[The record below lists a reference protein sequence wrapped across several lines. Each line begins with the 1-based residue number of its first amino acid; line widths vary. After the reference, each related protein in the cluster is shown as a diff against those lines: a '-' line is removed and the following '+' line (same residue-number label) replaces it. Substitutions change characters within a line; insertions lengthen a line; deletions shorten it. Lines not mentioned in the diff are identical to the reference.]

1 MIGKEF
7 EYAARTLRKSPVFL
21 VAATVTI
28 APGIGA
34 STAIFSVTNAVL
46 LRPLPYRDPDRLVLA
61 FGDMRSRKDFDGRV
75 SNENFVDLRNGAKAM
90 FEDFG
95 AVLTFRFN
103 VPRDDGTPEQVHI
116 AQATSNIFRLLGAR
130 IAAGRDFSDEDGRP
144 QAPPDPNAAA
154 GTQAPQ
160 LPSIAILSYEFWQ
173 KRYGGSRNVIGRKI
187 FPGAPVSPQ
196 VVGVLAPGFELL
208 FRPAA
213 NEDPRPDVW
222 IAQRAP
228 YNNANRNSY
237 GWRAI
242 GRLRPGVT
250 IPKAQEEAD
259 LVSAEI
265 RNNFPIYKGG
275 DFHYRLEPMHA
286 HLVAAVRPAI
296 LALMGAVIFL
306 LLIACANVANLMLVR
321 ASLRE
326 RELALRAALG
336 ASRARLIGQTLAE
349 ALLLAIGGTIAG
361 LGLAKL
367 GIRELITISPAS
379 LPRLDSIQLDP
390 VVFAFAFLIGLAAA
404 AAFGIA
410 PALRASRPNVMDVL
424 RGSSRTVGLGGAGP
438 RNAVVM
444 VEVALSFVLLIGSGL
459 MFRSFLALQRVNPG
473 FDANHLLT
481 FQILGGRPA
490 NQPAQRR
497 AYVRELEQRLRSVP
511 GVQNVAGSFLL
522 PLAGGYS
529 TIRWGKENALTD
541 PSKYQAVDWT
551 TVLPGYFE
559 AMRTPL
565 RAGRT
570 FTDADNAPDRNLVV
584 VDQVLA
590 AKAFPNESAIGKRIL
605 IRLRT
610 PEPEWVEI
618 IGVVG
623 HQMTTSLTEPGRE
636 QVYFADG
643 FLSYGSIARWA
654 IRVSGNPA
662 QYAGQVRAAISQL
675 DPHLSLFEVQPMDAL
690 VEHAQAS
697 TRFSLLLIG
706 VFAIVA
712 ALLAS
717 VGLYGVLSTVVRQRS
732 AEIGVR
738 MALGAAPGSIFSLV
752 VGHGMRLSAAGIALG
767 IAAAL
772 GLTRAMTSMLVG
784 IQPTDPATF
793 GAMIVVFFAI
803 AAAACWIPA
812 LHAAALDPT
821 VALRGE

>member
-1 MIGKEF
+1 M
-7 EYAARTLRKSPVFL
+7 APTLHRDGVRSPV
-21 VAATVTI
+21 
-28 APGIGA
+28 
-34 STAIFSVTNAVL
+34 S
-46 LRPLPYRDPDRLVLA
+46 RDTPEPDRRQGV
-61 FGDMRSRKDFDGRV
+61 GQGPI
-75 SNENFVDLRNGAKAM
+75 G
-90 FEDFG
+90 
-95 AVLTFRFN
+95 
-103 VPRDDGTPEQVHI
+103 QH
-116 AQATSNIFRLLGAR
+116 
-130 IAAGRDFSDEDGRP
+130 AGG
-144 QAPPDPNAAA
+144 Q
-154 GTQAPQ
+154 
-160 LPSIAILSYEFWQ
+160 
-173 KRYGGSRNVIGRKI
+173 KI

-208 FRPAA
+208 FRPSA

-222 IAQRAP
+222 IAQRTP
-228 YNNANRNSY
+228 YNNANRNGY

-242 GRLRPGVT
+242 GRLRPGAT
-250 IPKAQEEAD
+250 IAKAQDEAE

-265 RNNFPIYKGG
+265 RRNFPIYKGG

-286 HLVAAVRPAI
+286 HMVAAVRPAI

-336 ASRARLIGQTLAE
+336 GSRARLIGQILAE
-349 ALLLAIGGTIAG
+349 ALLLSIGGTILG
-361 LGLAKL
+361 LGLAQL
-367 GIRELITISPAS
+367 CIRELIAISPAS
-379 LPRLDSIQLDP
+379 LPRLDSVRLDP
-390 VVFAFAFLIGLAAA
+390 LVFAFAFVIGLIAAVV
-404 AAFGIA
+404 FGIA
-410 PALRASRPNVMDVL
+410 PALRASRRNLMDVL

-438 RNAVVM
+438 RNAVVI

-473 FDANHLLT
+473 FDASHLLT

-490 NQPAQRR
+490 NQPQQRR
-497 AYVRELEQRLRSVP
+497 AYTREIEDRLRAVP
-511 GVQNVAGSFLL
+511 GVQGVAGSFLL

-529 TIRWGKENALTD
+529 TIRWGKENALAD
-541 PSKYQAVDWT
+541 PSKYQAVDWSS
-551 TVLPGYFE
+551 VLPGFFE
-559 AMRTPL
+559 TMRTPL
-565 RAGRT
+565 LAGRT

-584 VDQVLA
+584 IDQVLA
-590 AKAFPNESAIGKRIL
+590 AKAFPGESAIGKRIL

-618 IGVVG
+618 IGVVA

-636 QVYFADG
+636 QVYFTDG

-654 IRVSGNPA
+654 LRVSGDPA
-662 QYAGQVRAAISQL
+662 QYAGQVRAAISQV
-675 DPHLSLFEVQPMDAL
+675 DPHLSLFQVQPMEAL

-706 VFAIVA
+706 VFAVVA

-717 VGLYGVLSTVVRQRS
+717 VGLYGVLSTVVRQRT

-738 MALGAAPGSIFSLV
+738 MALGAAPGSIFGLV
-752 VGHGMRLSAAGIALG
+752 VGQGMRLSAAGIALG
-767 IAAAL
+767 IVAAF

-784 IQPTDPATF
+784 IQPTDPLTF

-803 AAAACWIPA
+803 AAAACWVPA
-812 LHAAALDPT
+812 LHASSLDPT
-821 VALRGE
+821 VALRE